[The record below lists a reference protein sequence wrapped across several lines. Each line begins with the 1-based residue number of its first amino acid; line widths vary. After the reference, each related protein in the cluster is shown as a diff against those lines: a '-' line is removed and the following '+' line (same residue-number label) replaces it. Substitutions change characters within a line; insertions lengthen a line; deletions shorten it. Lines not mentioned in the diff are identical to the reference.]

1 MCKQPGL
8 RQNNL
13 KFFKRFLYFSDIFLV
28 CSLIWIRPN
37 TFAAL
42 IVICTIPT
50 HRPLSH
56 LVFFPPHHVF
66 LAACWS
72 VIPCQQTQEHGAVP
86 SCVCIWR
93 FIRMSPTSPICHFR
107 RSVMSS
113 QRLLPLRGLPPPTR
127 LPATWS
133 SGARSVMAWDVSRL
147 LTRRPHLHR
156 DFIIADIH
164 HQFVFFTSASLL
176 QESHCGHFVVSAF
189 SLFIDATL
197 AERITHKG
205 RHSR

>member
-1 MCKQPGL
+1 MISL
-8 RQNNL
+8 LFWHLSRL
-13 KFFKRFLYFSDIFLV
+13 FSDLNTSKHI
-28 CSLIWIRPN
+28 CSLNCYLHDSHASP
-37 TFAAL
+37 AL
-42 IVICTIPT
+42 
-50 HRPLSH
+50 SFG
-56 LVFFPPHHVF
+56 FFPPHHVF
-66 LAACWS
+66 LASCWS

-127 LPATWS
+127 LPAWS
-133 SGARSVMAWDVSRL
+133 SGARSVMAWDVSCL